1 MGLLAYILKLPGNN
15 DACGA
20 STAWDI
26 YLLPPS
32 SLIFIPPPIYPFFL
46 PLSLILYT
54 SSSPY
59 SFFLCMCVSIS
70 IIYPI
75 LIIVFICISSFYLC
89 VSLPSTRSISLSL
102 VYPIL
107 LLLLIIFLCL
117 YVYFYFLPYFYFW
130 TDLGNVCHYNKY
142 MEKIFNHPII
152 HIFTNELKSIFYPPP
167 PHFFYVCMYIF
178 IFTLFLFFWTD
189 LGNVCHYNK
198 YMEKFLT
205 VQSSIYLQ
213 TNSKTYFIPLL
224 LIFLCL
230 YVYFYF
236 FTLFLFFWTDLG
248 NVCHSN
254 KSMEKIFNHQIIHI
268 FTNEIKKTY
277 FIYFFIF

>member
-1 MGLLAYILKLPGNN
+1 MGLLAYILTLPGNN

-89 VSLPSTRSISLSL
+89 VSLPSTRSISLSPL
-102 VYPIL
+102 FIP
-107 LLLLIIFLCL
+107 
-117 YVYFYFLPYFYFW
+117 
-130 TDLGNVCHYNKY
+130 
-142 MEKIFNHPII
+142 
-152 HIFTNELKSIFYPPP
+152 SSSSSSS
-167 PHFFYVCMYIF
+167 FFYVCMYIF
-178 IFTLFLFFWTD
+178 IFYLIFIFWTD

-205 VQSSIYLQ
+205 IQSSIYLQ
-213 TNSKTYFIPLL
+213 TNSKTYFILLL

-236 FTLFLFFWTDLG
+236 LPYFYFLDRFGERL
-248 NVCHSN
+248 SL
-254 KSMEKIFNHQIIHI
+254 
-268 FTNEIKKTY
+268 
-277 FIYFFIF
+277 

>member
-1 MGLLAYILKLPGNN
+1 MTPVGHQPRGTYIFF
-15 DACGA
+15 
-20 STAWDI
+20 
-26 YLLPPS
+26 LLPPS
-32 SLIFIPPPIYPFFL
+32 YLFL
-46 PLSLILYT
+46 PLFIP
-54 SSSPY
+54 SS
-59 SFFLCMCVSIS
+59 
-70 IIYPI
+70 
-75 LIIVFICISSFYLC
+75 
-89 VSLPSTRSISLSL
+89 
-102 VYPIL
+102 
-107 LLLLIIFLCL
+107 FLCL
-117 YVYFYFLPYFYFW
+117 LFFILLPHLIPFFYVCVYLSPLSIPSSSSFLYVYPHSICVSPFPLPVLSLSPLF
-130 TDLGNVCHYNKY
+130 
-142 MEKIFNHPII
+142 IP
-152 HIFTNELKSIFYPPP
+152 SSSSSSS
-167 PHFFYVCMYIF
+167 FFYVCMYIF
-178 IFTLFLFFWTD
+178 IFYLIFIFGPIWGTFVIIINIWKKFLTIRSSIYLQTNSKAYFIPLLLIFSMSVCIFLFLPYFYFFWTD

-254 KSMEKIFNHQIIHI
+254 KSLEKIFNHQIIHI